1 MATKKKPKVDITKTV
16 RDILAALVVLIV
28 LVLITMEAQ
37 AQIIIDGVARTA
49 NVDRIEIT
57 TTPACTLE
65 NCDQF
70 DTDCDGV
77 LDEVCPG
84 LEYDICQRG
93 SLALAYAVAA
103 FTGQCLQD
111 AEPDAVDCDGELVV
125 SPSVC
130 ED

>member
-1 MATKKKPKVDITKTV
+1 
-16 RDILAALVVLIV
+16 
-28 LVLITMEAQ
+28 MEAT
-37 AQIIIDGVARTA
+37 AQIVIDGEERTGK
-49 NVDRIEIT
+49 VERIVIS
-57 TTPACTLE
+57 TTPACSLE

-84 LEYDICQRG
+84 LEYDICKRG

-103 FTGQCLQD
+103 FTGQCIED
-111 AEPDAVDCDGELVV
+111 AEPQSEDCDGELVL
-125 SPSVC
+125 SPNVC